1 MALTA
6 VVWDG
11 AAGQYVLKT
20 FRRDDPACAPFLVHL
35 GRAFIVE
42 ATLQAGV
49 NKRMRCQS
57 YVNIPASEMFAAA
70 GSGGR
75 DLRQLPAEKRTR
87 RGHLVPLHR
96 QALAEGLDADPAL
109 PVRRPRGQR
118 PVQLPFSDNIPRRC
132 PTCWRRSTPATRNS
146 PRCSASCST
155 TW

>member
-75 DLRQLPAEKRTR
+75 TFDSFLQKSGRAE
-87 RGHLVPLHR
+87 
-96 QALAEGLDADPAL
+96 AIWF
-109 PVRRPRGQR
+109 
-118 PVQLPFSDNIPRRC
+118 PFTDKP
-132 PTCWRRSTPATRNS
+132 WLKV
-146 PRCSASCST
+146 
-155 TW
+155 